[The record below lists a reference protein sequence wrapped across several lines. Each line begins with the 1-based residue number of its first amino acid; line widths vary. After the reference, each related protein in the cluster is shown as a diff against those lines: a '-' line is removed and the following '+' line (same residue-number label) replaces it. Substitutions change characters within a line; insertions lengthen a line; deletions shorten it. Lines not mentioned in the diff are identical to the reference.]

1 MKRIII
7 QIICCLFLQFGYSQN
22 QNPELTK
29 TLQSIYKKSGFP
41 GFAVAVLNE
50 NGIVYE
56 NAFGFADVKNKLP
69 YTTNSVQNIGSVSKT
84 FIGVALLK
92 AVELGYFNLDADVNS
107 VLPFNVSNPDFP
119 NAPIT
124 IRQLATH
131 TSSII
136 DDENVYPKTFYP
148 NEYSD
153 VKSVLYK
160 DFITHSTIQNQT
172 DLELSTFL
180 KSYLSQGGKLFNK
193 TNFATE
199 KPGTAYHYSNI
210 ASALAAYI
218 IEVKAKIPF
227 DQFCKKYIFEPL
239 QMNQTSW
246 KLTDSIVKNHVKI
259 YNRKMQYYPLYSEIT
274 YPDGSLKTSISD
286 LSKYLAE
293 MISGLSGNGKI
304 LSKESFTTLFQKQF
318 SDDQLPIHFDP
329 KEPNS
334 GIFWRIKSNGQIG
347 HTGSDLGITTFMFF
361 DPKTKTG
368 KIFLTNIEF
377 DDPHQEGVDKKL
389 VNDFL
394 KVWKTLDN

>member
-1 MKRIII
+1 MKRIFLIL
-7 QIICCLFLQFGYSQN
+7 CCLFLQFGYSQN

-56 NAFGFADVKNKLP
+56 NAFGFADLKNKLP

-84 FIGVALLK
+84 FIGVALVK
-92 AVELGYFNLDADVNS
+92 AVEMGYFDLDADVNS

-119 NAPIT
+119 NETIT

-131 TSSII
+131 TSSIT
-136 DDENVYPKTFYP
+136 DNENVYPKTFYP

-153 VKSVLYK
+153 AKSTPYK
-160 DFITHSTIQNQT
+160 DFIAHFTIPDRT

-180 KSYLSQGGKLFNK
+180 KSYLSQDGKLFNK
-193 TNFATE
+193 ANFASE
-199 KPGTAYHYSNI
+199 KPGTTYHYSNI

-218 IEVKAKIPF
+218 IEIKANMPF

-239 QMNQTSW
+239 QMDQTSW
-246 KLTDSIVKNHVKI
+246 KLTDSIVKNHVRI
-259 YNRKMQYYPLYSEIT
+259 YNRKKQYYPLYSEIT
-274 YPDGSLKTSISD
+274 YPDGSLKTSVSD
-286 LSKYLAE
+286 LSKYLVE
-293 MISGLSGNGKI
+293 MINGFKGTGKI
-304 LSKESFTTLFQKQF
+304 LSSASFTTLFKKQF
-318 SDDQLPIHFDP
+318 PDDQLPTGFDP

-347 HTGSDLGITTFMFF
+347 HTGSDLGVTTFMFF

-377 DDPHQEGVDKKL
+377 DDPQKEGIDEKL
-389 VNDFL
+389 VSDFL

>member
-1 MKRIII
+1 MKWIFLLL
-7 QIICCLFLQFGYSQN
+7 CGLLLQFGYSQN

-56 NAFGFADVKNKLP
+56 NVFGFADVKNKLP

-84 FIGVALLK
+84 FIGAALMK
-92 AVELGYFNLDADVNS
+92 AVELGYFNLDSDLNAVF
-107 VLPFNVSNPDFP
+107 PFNVSNPDFP
-119 NAPIT
+119 NEPIT

-131 TSSII
+131 TSSIT
-136 DDENVYPKTFYP
+136 DNENVYSKTFYP

-153 VKSVLYK
+153 VKSPLYK
-160 DFITHSTIQNQT
+160 DFIAHSTIPNRA

-180 KSYLSQGGKLFNK
+180 KSYLSQDGKLFSK
-193 TNFATE
+193 ANFASE
-199 KPGTAYHYSNI
+199 KPGTSFHYSNI

-218 IEVKAKIPF
+218 IEVKANMPF
-227 DQFCKKYIFEPL
+227 DQFCKKYIFKPL
-239 QMNQTSW
+239 QMHETSW
-246 KLTDSIVKNHVKI
+246 KLNDSIVKNHVKI
-259 YNRKMQYYPLYSEIT
+259 YNRKKQYYPLYSEIT

-286 LSKYLAE
+286 LSKYLIE
-293 MISGLSGNGKI
+293 MINGFDGTGKI

-318 SDDQLPIHFDP
+318 PEGQFPLGFDP

-334 GIFWRIKSNGQIG
+334 GIFWRFKSNGQIG

-368 KIFLTNIEF
+368 KIFLANIEF
-377 DDPHQEGVDKKL
+377 DDPQKEGVDPKL
-389 VNDFL
+389 VSDFV
-394 KVWKTLDN
+394 KVWKALDN